1 MAFFCLLWR
10 VVKHL
15 LFRPETW
22 LMTLI
27 GVAIYSYVHH
37 WGDIKA
43 IFNQA
48 KLSLSSRTSQLAG
61 IATVIQENH
70 SESSKEPQ
78 LELSEDVSE
87 EELAQI
93 WEFRKDNVAVY
104 AIQGRREHMEDRYS
118 VITNIAKSGASVFEI
133 FDGHG
138 GDFAAEYAEKK
149 LTEVLE
155 QRLTREDAA
164 KNHEDHFTILTDEI
178 LSVDKKLVTAAKTQ
192 NDVAGTTA
200 LVALLEDN
208 QLTVANVGDSRGV
221 ICDAEGRAIPLS
233 FDHKPQILKERKR
246 IKKAGGFISYNG
258 VWRVQGVLATSRAL
272 GDYPLKD
279 RSYIV
284 ADPDI
289 LSFDLRDIRPQF
301 MILAT
306 DGLWDAFSNEEA
318 VDFIK
323 ERLDEP
329 HFGAKSITLQAFYR
343 GSLDNITVMVVNFRA
358 KRGNKNGF
366 RETSV

>member
-138 GDFAAEYAEKK
+138 GD
-149 LTEVLE
+149 V
-155 QRLTREDAA
+155 
-164 KNHEDHFTILTDEI
+164 
-178 LSVDKKLVTAAKTQ
+178 SV
-192 NDVAGTTA
+192 
-200 LVALLEDN
+200 
-208 QLTVANVGDSRGV
+208 
-221 ICDAEGRAIPLS
+221 
-233 FDHKPQILKERKR
+233 
-246 IKKAGGFISYNG
+246 
-258 VWRVQGVLATSRAL
+258 
-272 GDYPLKD
+272 
-279 RSYIV
+279 
-284 ADPDI
+284 
-289 LSFDLRDIRPQF
+289 
-301 MILAT
+301 
-306 DGLWDAFSNEEA
+306 SN
-318 VDFIK
+318 
-323 ERLDEP
+323 
-329 HFGAKSITLQAFYR
+329 
-343 GSLDNITVMVVNFRA
+343 
-358 KRGNKNGF
+358 
-366 RETSV
+366 